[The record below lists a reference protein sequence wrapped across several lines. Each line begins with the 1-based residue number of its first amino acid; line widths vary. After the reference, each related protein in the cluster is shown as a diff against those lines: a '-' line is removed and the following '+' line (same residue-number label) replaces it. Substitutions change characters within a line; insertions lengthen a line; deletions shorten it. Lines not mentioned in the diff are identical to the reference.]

1 MEQKNIFGDNQ
12 GIILMLSPE
21 NISCGY
27 SLEWPWR
34 ENSNGIRKTCLD
46 VCAAI
51 FKGCKN
57 DNLNIE
63 NYIFL
68 IFDFVMSTQNLLF

>member
-1 MEQKNIFGDNQ
+1 MLHSKFRGNRNSET
-12 GIILMLSPE
+12 LMLSPE

-34 ENSNGIRKTCLD
+34 ENPNDIRKTCLD

-51 FKGCKN
+51 LKGCKN
-57 DNLNIE
+57 DNLNIK

-68 IFDFVMSTQNLLF
+68 IFAFVMSTQNLLF